1 MNSRIRTPFYLFFLN
16 PDYVRSCCCGAVF
29 GVIYIFLS
37 FLCLSFYIR
46 IDKIKT
52 FLIDSQPEKC
62 SHYVLTAPFSN
73 MRTLKFK
80 AQPTNV
86 FFATVNQM
94 FAGPSQ
100 LSTAVERA
108 VIKSLC
114 RIQTTNRVRL

>member
-1 MNSRIRTPFYLFFLN
+1 MPESPRNE
-16 PDYVRSCCCGAVF
+16 
-29 GVIYIFLS
+29 GVITLEARVHNARSLKRADLLLNCCTYNE
-37 FLCLSFYIR
+37 
-46 IDKIKT
+46 KIKSTT
-52 FLIDSQPEKC
+52 FT
-62 SHYVLTAPFSN
+62 VPFN
-73 MRTLKFK
+73 NTRNLKLK

-114 RIQTTNRVRL
+114 RIQTTNRVRR